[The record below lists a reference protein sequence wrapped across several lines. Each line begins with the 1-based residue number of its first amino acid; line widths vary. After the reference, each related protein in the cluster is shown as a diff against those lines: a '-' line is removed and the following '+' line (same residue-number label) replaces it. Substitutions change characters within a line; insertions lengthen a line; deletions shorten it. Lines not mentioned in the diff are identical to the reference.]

1 MTTFMIVD
9 DEEYARLRIHQLM
22 QSHLNFQK
30 IGECSTG
37 IEALEKIRLLRPQLV
52 FIDIS
57 MPGKNG
63 LEVAEAFRGENIL
76 FVFITAFDEYA
87 LRSFE
92 SNTLDYLVKPVS
104 AERLAQTLI
113 KYQKQNESSSQ
124 FIDLVSS
131 QKTIRLEIQKISH
144 IQSEEG
150 FCQVFCDQQT
160 YFSDLS
166 LEEWLQKLSLDGF
179 LQTHKSFLMN
189 KNYFQQINR
198 LGDRKYEIVLKN
210 LKQSKIKVGRSFIQ
224 DLKKYFNF

>member
-1 MTTFMIVD
+1 MKTFMIVD

-22 QSHLNFQK
+22 QSHLNYQK
-30 IGECSTG
+30 IGECSSG
-37 IEALEKIRLLRPQLV
+37 IEALEKIRTIKPDLV

-57 MPGKNG
+57 MPGKTG

-76 FVFITAFDEYA
+76 FVFITAYDEFA

-104 AERLAQTLI
+104 AERLAQTLL
-113 KYQKQNESSSQ
+113 KFQKRNESTQ
-124 FIDLVSS
+124 YIDIVST

-144 IQSEEG
+144 IQAEEG
-150 FCQVFCDQQT
+150 YCQIYYEQNV
-160 YFSDLS
+160 YFSDLT

-189 KNYFQQINR
+189 KNYFGQINR
-198 LGDRKYEIVLKN
+198 LGDRKYEIILKN
-210 LKQSKIKVGRSFIQ
+210 QNRSIVKVGRSFIPE
-224 DLKKYFNF
+224 LKKYFSF